1 MHLVLETVAYLVVKR
16 LPVARRGSPRRKGE
30 QTDQVVHTRTGSFPS
45 FRFITQADD
54 HLISVGPR
62 PATTDELQ
70 RIGIKIESD
79 FGIPQYL
86 VYVYR
91 MVAARKHGR
100 VLTVTFFPKQY
111 PILRLART
119 PDIISIVWVV
129 DISHQPLGRID
140 FLVYRLRDILQSLCG
155 RADLFL
161 GLFSILPNLLCSLNG
176 RLHLSP
182 LFLVFFIPVLH
193 LSGIAERVGQN
204 IIDGRR
210 GLDGRHGF
218 VQGGFRFCHGFF
230 IRILRR
236 RGFFGCF
243 YSCFHRLA
251 NRRLDMFRLQFLTD
265 IIGIT
270 RQISRIIFR
279 GVPAEIIQADVVE
292 TNPVACGVFGLEP
305 DGDLPVHHR
314 KVEVFVGLHRIHRH
328 VINPGIQ
335 SNARLLL
342 SGIHRA
348 VRTVLLDIAYGSTQA
363 VLPVGNAFQ
372 RLPDTDIRHFGPDVH
387 PTLQI
392 SSTGFARK
400 TRIGLREHP
409 IVFPTGR
416 TVLEIGIHNAQ
427 SHGQRML
434 RRRVFILVNLR
445 SLRQPLCRSQDIRN
459 CGMLVFIDRLRFVYR
474 SFQFFGIHTRAVAVS
489 CPRLRKGCFQVALIH
504 LIAEQFH
511 VIHQNLGMVGRPYPL
526 VGRKTD
532 AYLSGGLCRK
542 RKNKLVRFPRLHGEI
557 FHVGN
562 RSGSVIRQPGQQAVS
577 GTGRTHVIISRRQT
591 VSSFRKGHTL
601 GIHKLHAPTRSQSE
615 RTAFRAFV
623 P

>member
-1 MHLVLETVAYLVVKR
+1 ML
-16 LPVARRGSPRRKGE
+16 
-30 QTDQVVHTRTGSFPS
+30 
-45 FRFITQADD
+45 
-54 HLISVGPR
+54 
-62 PATTDELQ
+62 
-70 RIGIKIESD
+70 
-79 FGIPQYL
+79 
-86 VYVYR
+86 
-91 MVAARKHGR
+91 
-100 VLTVTFFPKQY
+100 
-111 PILRLART
+111 
-119 PDIISIVWVV
+119 
-129 DISHQPLGRID
+129 
-140 FLVYRLRDILQSLCG
+140 
-155 RADLFL
+155 L
-161 GLFSILPNLLCSLNG
+161 GLFRILPDLLRGLDG

-218 VQGGFRFCHGFF
+218 VQGGLRFCHGFF

-243 YSCFHRLA
+243 YGCFHRLA

-335 SNARLLL
+335 GNARLLL

-348 VRTVLLDIAYGSTQA
+348 VRAVLLDIAHGGTQA

-372 RLPDTDIRHFGPDVH
+372 RLPDTDIRHSGPDVH

-400 TRIGLREHP
+400 TRVGLREHP

-416 TVLEIGIHNAQ
+416 TVLEIGIHDAR
-427 SHGQRML
+427 SHGQWML
-434 RRRVFILVNLR
+434 RRCVFILVSLR
-445 SLRQPLCRSQDIRN
+445 SLRQPLCQGQNIRN

-489 CPRLRKGCFQVALIH
+489 CPRRRKGSFQTALVH
-504 LIAEQFH
+504 VVAEQFH
-511 VIHQNLGMVGRPYPL
+511 VVHQNLGMVGRPYPL

-601 GIHKLHAPTRSQSE
+601 GIHKLHAPTRRQSE